1 MAEYQISSCAYVKML
16 LHAAKYP
23 HNAVNG
29 VLLAEKEREGK
40 NWNVVDAIPLFHISL
55 YLSPMAEIA
64 LVHVDELA
72 AKRNLKVG
80 KSSFH
85 HVDKFYQFSFPEGC
99 RILLRPRESEQQGT
113 RRSSRHSGR

>member
-29 VLLAEKEREGK
+29 VLLAEKVDK
-40 NWNVVDAIPLFHISL
+40 TWNVVDAIPLFHISL
-55 YLSPMAEIA
+55 FLSPMAEIA

-80 KSSFH
+80 WLKLKHKIRVMRRFNHSRLW
-85 HVDKFYQFSFPEGC
+85 DTTAPT
-99 RILLRPRESEQQGT
+99 RI
-113 RRSSRHSGR
+113 